1 MGSTKSFIDR
11 HVGTGD
17 HPHIHGEHH
26 SPAFSDREVKGSP
39 PYTWGARML
48 LNQRLWSSGITPIY
62 MGSTVADQ
70 YVASRY
76 GDHPHIHGEHILS
89 YVAKRKEVGSPPYTW
104 GALVAS

>member
-1 MGSTKSFIDR
+1 ML
-11 HVGTGD
+11 
-17 HPHIHGEHH
+17 P
-26 SPAFSDREVKGSP
+26 PLGSP
-39 PYTWGARML
+39 PYTWGAL
-48 LNQRLWSSGITPIY
+48 DLVGGSVHIDGITPIY